1 MATET
6 RHVLDVLTLA
16 VSVQAVARHRGMTM
30 KAVAQETGLSESTLT
45 RLAQGRNPDA
55 DGLVSLLAWLG
66 IKTGFAIER
75 GSTLGS

>member
-1 MATET
+1 MADSTK
-6 RHVLDVLTLA
+6 HVLDVLTLA
-16 VSVQAVARHRGMTM
+16 VSVQAVARHRGMSM
-30 KAVAQETGLSESTLT
+30 RQVAGETGLSPSTLT
-45 RLAQGRNPDA
+45 RLANGQKPDA

>member
-1 MATET
+1 MAEST

-16 VSVQAVARHRGMTM
+16 ISVQAVARHRGMSM
-30 KAVAQETGLSESTLT
+30 RQVARETGLSPSTLV
-45 RLAQGRNPDA
+45 RLANGQKPDA

-66 IKTGFAIER
+66 VRTGFAIER

>member
-1 MATET
+1 MSM
-6 RHVLDVLTLA
+6 R
-16 VSVQAVARHRGMTM
+16 QVAG
-30 KAVAQETGLSESTLT
+30 ETGLSPSTLT
-45 RLAQGRNPDA
+45 RLANGQKPDA